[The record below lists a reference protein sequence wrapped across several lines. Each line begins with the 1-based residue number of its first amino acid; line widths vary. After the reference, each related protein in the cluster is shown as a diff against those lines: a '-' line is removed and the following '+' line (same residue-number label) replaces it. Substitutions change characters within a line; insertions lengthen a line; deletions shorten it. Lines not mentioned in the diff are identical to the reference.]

1 VVQDGGG
8 CIVYMSQTRTSI
20 SMTTAADQRLE
31 LLMRLADAE
40 NARALAAVIVQLAQV
55 ERSCE
60 AATVVW
66 RRKRAVRMETEP
78 LTELDEQDLALVFS
92 ASERAPPVASAD
104 GKQLA
109 VRLFQ
114 ASAAIPAA
122 VLLLVVGRP
131 ADGPRLVDEMSLSL
145 EIAGRHLHRAL
156 ELADLQAKLKR
167 LERSES
173 LQRALFA
180 ISDLAASDRDMRDML
195 HGVHTIVG
203 ELMYAQNFYI
213 VWHDAER
220 DSLRF
225 LYYVD
230 IADPEPPG
238 DDVEIAMSSIQHSL
252 TWHLLR
258 GAKPLMGTT
267 EQLRKQVSGELAIW
281 GPPSQDWLGV
291 PMLRDG
297 HAHGAIVVQS
307 YEQKGCFSADD
318 RALLEFVGSHI
329 LVALERK
336 RSKQDLE
343 HQVRV
348 RTTEL
353 AAANQVL
360 QHEIAERQH
369 AERLQAALFQIAQLA
384 MVDIDRTEFC
394 RRVHSAIG
402 ALINAENFY
411 IALISDDRASLEF
424 AYFIDKIE
432 QERPS
437 RSLGSGL
444 SEYVLR
450 TGPALLR
457 TAEIMDL
464 ARKGEIDLETADLGP
479 VAACWL
485 GVPLVVNEKTIGLI
499 VVQSYDEATVYGP
512 ADQELLSFV
521 ASQVANSLHRRRSA
535 EDLREAY
542 ATLKQRIEERTQEL
556 YSRNAELEIAYAKLK
571 SAQEQAIQSE
581 KLASIGQ
588 LAAGVAHEINNP
600 IGYVNSNLATL
611 QGYVA
616 RLLSAIDA
624 YGAITRQS
632 GAATAAASEEI
643 RRRIDI
649 AFLVVDMPQ
658 LISESREGIDRV
670 CKIIRDLKDFSRHDR
685 GEAWANVDIHQ
696 LLESTLN
703 IVSNQLKYKA
713 EIVKTFA
720 DLPLIE
726 CLPSELN
733 QVFLNILMNAG
744 QAIKERGI
752 ITVSTGHSAD
762 KVWVAIG
769 DDGEGIPEDVLPR
782 IFDPFFTTKPVG
794 SGTGL
799 GLSISYGIVTKHHGN
814 IEITS
819 VTGQGTLVRIELPVR
834 QPG

>member
-1 VVQDGGG
+1 
-8 CIVYMSQTRTSI
+8 MSQTFTSLPV
-20 SMTTAADQRLE
+20 TAADQRLE
-31 LLMRLADAE
+31 LLTRLANADD
-40 NARALAAVIVQLAQV
+40 ARAIAAMIVQLAQG
-55 ERSCE
+55 EGLCE
-60 AATVVW
+60 AAIVAW
-66 RRKRAVRMETEP
+66 RCKHAEKMETEP
-78 LTELDEQDLALVFS
+78 LVELDEHDLELVHS
-92 ASERAPPVASAD
+92 ANERAALASTSD
-104 GKQLA
+104 GKRLA
-109 VRLFQ
+109 IRLFE
-114 ASAAIPAA
+114 ASGAIFSA
-122 VLLLVVGRP
+122 VLLLAVDKR
-131 ADGPRLVDEMSLSL
+131 ADGPRLVAAMSWPL
-145 EIAGRHLHRAL
+145 EFAGRHLRRVL
-156 ELADLQAKLKR
+156 ELSDVQEKLKR

-180 ISDLAASDRDMRDML
+180 ISDMASSDRDMHDML
-195 HGVHTIVG
+195 HGVHRIVG
-203 ELMYAQNFYI
+203 DLMYAQNFYI
-213 VWHDAER
+213 VWRDAER

-230 IADPEPPG
+230 VADTEPPN
-238 DDVEIAMSSIQHSL
+238 DDAEIMMSAIEHSL

-258 GAKPLMGTT
+258 GAKPLMGNT
-267 EQLRKQVSGELAIW
+267 EQLRTQVSGPLSVW
-281 GPPSQDWLGV
+281 GPQSQDWLGV

-297 HAHGAIVVQS
+297 YARGAIVVQS
-307 YEQKGCFSADD
+307 YEQRGRYSTDD

-329 LVALERK
+329 LVAMERK
-336 RSKQDLE
+336 RSKQDLADK
-343 HQVRV
+343 VRV
-348 RTTEL
+348 RTAEL
-353 AAANQVL
+353 AVANQVL
-360 QHEIAERQH
+360 QREIAERER
-369 AERLQAALFQIAQLA
+369 AERLQAALFQIAQLT
-384 MVDIDRTEFC
+384 MLDIDRTEFC
-394 RRVHSAIG
+394 RRVHSAVSG
-402 ALINAENFY
+402 LIDAENFY
-411 IALISDDRASLEF
+411 IALVSEDLTSLEF

-437 RSLGSGL
+437 RLLGSGL

-457 TAEIMDL
+457 STDIMDL
-464 ARKGEIDLETADLGP
+464 ARSGEIDLETADFGP

-485 GVPLVVNEKTIGLI
+485 GVPLIVNEKIIGLI
-499 VVQSYDEATVYGP
+499 VVQSYEDAVVYEP
-512 ADQELLSFV
+512 SHQELLSFV
-521 ASQVANSLHRRRSA
+521 ASQVANSLHRRRAA

-556 YSRNAELEIAYAKLK
+556 YNRNAELEIAYTNLK
-571 SAQEQAIQSE
+571 NAQEQAIQSE

-616 RLLSAIDA
+616 RLLSGIDA
-624 YGAITRQS
+624 YGEITGNS
-632 GAATAAASEEI
+632 GAAMAASSQEI

-649 AFLVVDMPQ
+649 EYLAVDVPQ
-658 LISESREGIDRV
+658 LITESRDGIDRV

-685 GEAWANVDIHQ
+685 GEAWSDADIHQ

-744 QAIKERGI
+744 QAIEERGI

-769 DDGEGIPEDVLPR
+769 DDGGGIPEDLLPR

-799 GLSISYGIVTKHHGN
+799 GLSISYGIVNKHHGN

-819 VTGQGTLVRIELPVR
+819 DSGQGTLVRIELPVR
-834 QPG
+834 QPR

>member
-1 VVQDGGG
+1 MVG
-8 CIVYMSQTRTSI
+8 CIVYMNQTCASI
-20 SMTTAADQRLE
+20 SIPAAADQRLE
-31 LLMRLADAE
+31 LLMRLEDALDT
-40 NARALAAVIVQLAQV
+40 RALAAVIAQWV
-55 ERSCE
+55 ENEYSCR

-66 RRKRAVRMETEP
+66 RRKRAVKMETEP
-78 LTELDEQDLALVFS
+78 ATELDEQDLGLVCS
-92 ASERAPPVASAD
+92 AAERVPPVASAD
-104 GKQLA
+104 GNRLA
-109 VRLFQ
+109 IRLFE
-114 ASAAIPAA
+114 ASGAIPSA
-122 VLLLVVGRP
+122 VLLLVVDEP
-131 ADGPRLVDEMSLSL
+131 ADGLRLAAELSLPL
-145 EIAGRHLHRAL
+145 EIAGRQLRRAL

-180 ISDLAASDRDMRDML
+180 ISDLAASDRDMREML

-238 DDVEIAMSSIQHSL
+238 DDVEIAMSSIEHSL

-258 GAKPLMGTT
+258 SAKPLMGST
-267 EQLRKQVSGELAIW
+267 EQLRTQVPGPLAIW
-281 GPPSQDWLGV
+281 GPHSQDWLGV

-307 YEQKGCFSADD
+307 YEQRGRFSADD
-318 RALLEFVGSHI
+318 RTLLEFVGSHI

-360 QHEIAERQH
+360 QREIAERQH

-384 MVDIDRTEFC
+384 MADIDRVEFC

-402 ALINAENFY
+402 PLINAENFY
-411 IALISDDRASLEF
+411 IALVSDDRASLDF

-432 QERPS
+432 QQRAS
-437 RSLGSGL
+437 RSLAAGL

-464 ARKGEIDLETADLGP
+464 ARRGEIDLQTLGP

-485 GVPLVVNEKTIGLI
+485 GVPLMVNEKTIGLI
-499 VVQSYDEATVYGP
+499 VVQSYDEAIIYGP

-521 ASQVANSLHRRRSA
+521 ASQVANSLNRRRSA

-556 YSRNAELEIAYAKLK
+556 YTRNAELEIAYAKLK

-616 RLLSAIDA
+616 RLLSGIES
-624 YGAITRQS
+624 YGAITRNS

-643 RRRIDI
+643 RRRIDL
-649 AFLVVDMPQ
+649 AYLVVDVPQ
-658 LISESREGIDRV
+658 LITESRDGIDRV

-713 EIVKTFA
+713 EIVKTFG

-733 QVFLNILMNAG
+733 QVFLNVLMNAG
-744 QAIKERGI
+744 QAIEERGM
-752 ITVSTGHSAD
+752 ITVSTGYSGD
-762 KVWVAIG
+762 MVWIAIG
-769 DDGEGIPEDVLPR
+769 DDGGGIPEDVLPR

-819 VTGQGTLVRIELPVR
+819 VIGQGTLVRIDLPVR
-834 QPG
+834 QPS